1 MSLKK
6 TIYFFV
12 FIAIAFLPS
21 QMLLLGSE
29 EFRSG
34 VYNNVLNQDSVDRG
48 RSVEIIEEFL
58 TRPVPGLDV
67 SYREFFDTMINDGF
81 QVYLMGGVL
90 RDLLSNPKQEVN
102 DIDFNFLAPKEELV
116 AFMKKHRWQYTTLPN
131 SAIVTIGDND
141 GNQHTLEGRSTTLE
155 YMKDDNNYEFTVN
168 EIFYNLKDRT
178 FLPNY
183 ENSRE
188 DIRNKRLRI
197 SAQDWKVWF
206 RASMPYK
213 KVLRFW
219 KMTGKGYIYPV
230 EVENYVRNLVQE
242 AMKNDADAFNKEIVK
257 YIGTH
262 YSGFEDVVRGCKNT
276 MGQEWCESVLLS
288 KKNLIIDKDT
298 SFKKKQASFTYKPG
312 VDF

>member
-1 MSLKK
+1 MFS
-6 TIYFFV
+6 V
-12 FIAIAFLPS
+12 IAFFPI
-21 QMLLLGSE
+21 QTLLVGSE

-34 VYNNVLNQDSVDRG
+34 VYSKELNRDSVDRQ
-48 RSVEIIEEFL
+48 RSVEIIEKFL
-58 TRPVPGLDV
+58 EQPVPGLEV
-67 SYREFFDTMINDGF
+67 SYREFFDTMINEGF

-90 RDLLSNPKQEVN
+90 RDLLSDPKQKVN
-102 DIDFNFLAPKEELV
+102 DVDFNFLAPKEELV
-116 AFMKKHRWQYTTLPN
+116 SFMKKHRWQYTTLPN

-141 GNQHTLEGRSTTLE
+141 NNQHTLEGRSTTLE

-168 EIFYNLKDRT
+168 EIFYDLKDRT

-183 ENSRE
+183 EKSRE

-197 SAQDWKVWF
+197 SAHDWKVWF
-206 RASMPYK
+206 NSSVPYK

-219 KMTGKGYIYPV
+219 KMTGKGYIYSV
-230 EVENYVRNLVQE
+230 EVENYVRNIVQE
-242 AMKNDADAFNKEIVK
+242 AMKNDADAFNREIIK

-262 YSGFEDVVRGCKNT
+262 YSGFEDVIRGCKNT

-288 KKNLIIDKDT
+288 KKNLIINKDK
-298 SFKKKQASFTYKPG
+298 SFKEKQARFSFKPD